1 MNQTMKTQRIAAW
14 IGFLAITHAS
24 VAAEPE
30 PAWRQRAAATVESH
44 RKATLAVE
52 VVDEHGV
59 GVPGA
64 RVAVRQL
71 THDFQWCAPAPAA
84 GTGRLPLFNTVRM
97 VRRPNE
103 DMAAFEDAFRKASRD
118 GLRVHAAWHGGGGST
133 DGATAWTEVAAW
145 DLPRSTSAAGRDAV
159 VRSLRHASP
168 FARLFWPCGDMGGPD
183 GRTRVAA
190 ARGEALQLA
199 QQGFGVDGLV
209 AEFRTAPMAGDPEDW
224 LALLDE
230 GADAQGKAAQLTWHV
245 VARLQGADHG
255 AAEASRLSDLLW
267 VAFGHPAVTG
277 ISVHAGDGAGNPLL
291 DSGGLTAAG
300 VAWSNLVCVAW
311 TTRADARTSISGR
324 AELRVFRGEHEV
336 LVEHGGQRFNE
347 RAVVSADAVAR
358 VVVPV
363 TRPMLAAQPGALVK
377 FTWPAQASG
386 FVLEW
391 SEDPTAGPWTRC
403 ETFAVRGR
411 DAWRQEAGAAS
422 AARFYRLRRGGSEPE

>member
-1 MNQTMKTQRIAAW
+1 MNRTMKTQRIAAW

-24 VAAEPE
+24 IAAEPE
-30 PAWRQRAAATVESH
+30 PAWRQRALATIESR

-71 THDFQWCAPAPAA
+71 THDFPWGAPREAGAA
-84 GTGRLPLFNTVRM
+84 VRSPLFNTIRAG
-97 VRRPNE
+97 RASGPGTT
-103 DMAAFEDAFRKASRD
+103 ALEDALREASRE
-118 GLRVHAAWHGGGGST
+118 GLRVHATWEGGGVAPE
-133 DGATAWTEVAAW
+133 GAPGWADVAAW
-145 DLPRSTSAAGRDAV
+145 ELAQSTDEAGRDAR
-159 VRSLRHASP
+159 VRSLRRASP
-168 FARLFWPCGDMGGPD
+168 FARLFWDCGDVGGQD
-183 GRTRVAA
+183 GGRAVAA
-190 ARGEALQLA
+190 GRREASQLGRK
-199 QQGFGVDGLV
+199 GFGVDGLV
-209 AEFRTAPMAGDPEDW
+209 AEFRLGPGAGNPEEW
-224 LALLDE
+224 MTRLDE
-230 GADAQGKAAQLTWHV
+230 GAGAEEGGAPLTWHV
-245 VARLQGADHG
+245 IARWPGKDGGGAD
-255 AAEASRLSDLLW
+255 ARRLSDLLW

-277 ISVHAGDGAGNPLL
+277 ISIQAGEGGKNPLR
-291 DSGGLTAAG
+291 DAGGITAAG
-300 VAWSNLVCVAW
+300 VAWSNLVCMAW
-311 TTRADARTSISGR
+311 TTRTETRTSISGR

-336 LVEHGGQRFNE
+336 SVEHGGQRFNE

-363 TRPMLAAQPGALVK
+363 TRPTLAAEPGALVK